1 MHEVHHT
8 EIRRNSILSG
18 GFSSLPHSL
27 QNSPRTHTLPLS
39 GALRRGLHHRG
50 LFLCRPGPGASK
62 TPPDAQKLNTRHF
75 PADNLLEVIASELD
89 KVFYGVEYVQTETAD
104 MPLADYLYYKAKE
117 TDCKYRF
124 LILVGEGG
132 QCPNGLPMKLHTRLK
147 NKLHRSI
154 YLELDYY
161 DDDKEGRGVVKQ
173 CYYYDR
179 QYRKRMTAVSPPT
192 LVSCFFP
199 YTREGILTLVNQ
211 ELCCDFTHILVT
223 EGIDLDSNTTPL
235 CGAI

>member
-1 MHEVHHT
+1 MKYTILRLEETASCQGAFHRCRTVFKTRHGRTLYLSLE
-8 EIRRNSILSG
+8 LSG
-18 GFSSLPHSL
+18 EVCTIVDCFYVDRG
-27 QNSPRTHTLPLS
+27 QGRPRRLL
-39 GALRRGLHHRG
+39 
-50 LFLCRPGPGASK
+50 
-62 TPPDAQKLNTRHF
+62 TPKKLNTRHF

>member
-1 MHEVHHT
+1 
-8 EIRRNSILSG
+8 
-18 GFSSLPHSL
+18 
-27 QNSPRTHTLPLS
+27 
-39 GALRRGLHHRG
+39 
-50 LFLCRPGPGASK
+50 
-62 TPPDAQKLNTRHF
+62 
-75 PADNLLEVIASELD
+75 
-89 KVFYGVEYVQTETAD
+89 
-104 MPLADYLYYKAKE
+104 
-117 TDCKYRF
+117 
-124 LILVGEGG
+124 
-132 QCPNGLPMKLHTRLK
+132 MKLHTRLK